1 MFAILPS
8 QMALATNGYF
18 SHGYGTKAK
27 GIGGAGVAFPQDS
40 LASATNPAGM
50 VQVGD
55 RLDAGGAYFAPNRE
69 YETTNGFVATPSQES
84 GSKSFLIPHFG
95 YNMRLDPDSSVG
107 VAVYGNGGMNTDYAD
122 PVFGSGE
129 AGVNFE
135 QLFVNVSYAMNL
147 DSLALGVSGIL
158 AYQTFEA
165 KGIENFAGFS
175 ADSTKLTDNGEDTST
190 GFGLRLGVSMEVAE
204 GITVGAAY
212 QPVMDMSPFDSY
224 AGLFAEQGDFDIPSN
239 YAVGAAWK
247 SGQLAV
253 AFDYMVINYTDVASV
268 SNSVNSILT
277 GSLLGDSD
285 GPGFG
290 WEDITVIKIGA
301 AYTLSD
307 AWTIRGGINHGDN
320 PIPEGETLFNILAP
334 GVVEDHITAGF
345 TWTLSPD
352 SELNFAFM
360 HAFEGSTTGDHPAGL
375 GGGTTTITMDQN
387 EFELSYGL
395 KL

>member
-1 MFAILPS
+1 
-8 QMALATNGYF
+8 
-18 SHGYGTKAK
+18 
-27 GIGGAGVAFPQDS
+27 
-40 LASATNPAGM
+40 
-50 VQVGD
+50 
-55 RLDAGGAYFAPNRE
+55 
-69 YETTNGFVATPSQES
+69 
-84 GSKSFLIPHFG
+84 
-95 YNMRLDPDSSVG
+95 
-107 VAVYGNGGMNTDYAD
+107 
-122 PVFGSGE
+122 
-129 AGVNFE
+129 
-135 QLFVNVSYAMNL
+135 
-147 DSLALGVSGIL
+147 VSGIL

-175 ADSTKLTDNGEDTST
+175 ADSTKLSDNGEDTST

-247 SGQLAV
+247 SDQLV
-253 AFDYMVINYTDVASV
+253 LAFDYMVINYTDVASV

-290 WEDITVIKIGA
+290 WTDIMVIKIGA

-360 HAFEGSTTGDHPAGL
+360 HAFEGSVTGDEPAGL
-375 GGGTTTITMDQN
+375 GGGTTTLKMDQN